1 MMHTD
6 LNFGYPSDHDKFWQ
20 IWCISEMLQLIQAVQ
35 PDVVM
40 VELCKG
46 RLSILQLD
54 EETLLEE
61 AKDLNMEKLRISIKQ
76 VKTVGR
82 SKG

>member
-1 MMHTD
+1 
-6 LNFGYPSDHDKFWQ
+6 
-20 IWCISEMLQLIQAVQ
+20 
-35 PDVVM
+35 M

-61 AKDLNMEKLRISIKQ
+61 AKDLNIEKLRISIKQ
-76 VKTVGR
+76 VLIR
-82 SKG
+82 SLVETCVCIVEILCVCPMNI